1 MDMPED
7 LSGLSDEKLEELSK
21 KWEKEK
27 KYYDALK
34 SKAEAE
40 AAANPSEM
48 ENAKTLAEQQKA
60 IAEAQK
66 ATLKA
71 ELPDFSTKGP
81 EGKITATDVNIE
93 CQVLAYRAVS
103 KIVSYISEKIKKEHP
118 TTKKVVIC
126 DRNDLNN
133 YFSYKIFIKQLELL
147 KTEYDGVLTIE
158 EEEVGN
164 GARAIMA
171 AASLTGV
178 STVLSSIVDFA
189 SLFRTDVD
197 IKGVDVEIVEEALIA
212 ELVKALKDK
221 TTEAK
226 KGIEPIYL
234 PFRINVPDKFLTE
247 ISDLDKCRDE
257 ALKIIEDC
265 KKNGNCQG
273 DVDKLSELNG
283 LYDKIKSALVS
294 IDEKTGTSRLEKLI
308 KGEILNTELQPEHN
322 VKSENP
328 KVENP
333 ENEENEE
340 IDMLYV
346 KVVKAGGNNQ
356 TKRRFWTNEI
366 AHSGGAI
373 VAYFLMDKNG
383 TIKESEN
390 LYYLY
395 PYQRFDESP
404 KQLNNL
410 N

>member
-1 MDMPED
+1 MSEIQD
-7 LSGLSDEKLEELSK
+7 LESEYEKLQLEQKIIEARK
-21 KWEKEK
+21 KIA
-27 KYYDALK
+27 DAESAL
-34 SKAEAE
+34 
-40 AAANPSEM
+40 NPSEM
-48 ENAKTLAEQQKA
+48 EKAKAQAEQEKA

-71 ELPDFSTKGP
+71 ELPDFSVKGP
-81 EGKITATDVNIE
+81 EGKITAADVNIE

-103 KIVSYISEKIKKEHP
+103 EIVSYISEKIKKEHHK
-118 TTKKVVIC
+118 TKKVVIC

-147 KTEYDGVLTIE
+147 KTEYEGALTIE

-226 KGIEPIYL
+226 KEIESIYL

-265 KKNGNCQG
+265 KKNGNCQE

-308 KGEILNTELQPEHN
+308 KGEILNTELMLKQDNAEL
-322 VKSENP
+322 ENQ
-328 KVENP
+328 KLENP
-333 ENEENEE
+333 ENGKTY
-340 IDMLYV
+340 ILYV

-356 TKRRFWTNEI
+356 TKRRFWSNEI

-373 VAYFLMDKNG
+373 VAYFLMDKDG

-390 LYYLY
+390 LHYLY

>member
-1 MDMPED
+1 MSEIQD
-7 LSGLSDEKLEELSK
+7 LESEYEKLQLEQKIIEARK
-21 KWEKEK
+21 KIA
-27 KYYDALK
+27 DAESAL
-34 SKAEAE
+34 
-40 AAANPSEM
+40 NPSKM
-48 ENAKTLAEQQKA
+48 EKAKAQAEQEKA

-66 ATLKA
+66 AALKA
-71 ELPDFSTKGP
+71 ELPDFSVKGP
-81 EGKITATDVNIE
+81 EGKITAADVNIE

-103 KIVSYISEKIKKEHP
+103 EIVSCISEKIKKERP
-118 TTKKVVIC
+118 ETKAVVIC

-133 YFSYKIFIKQLELL
+133 YFSYKIFIKQLKLL
-147 KTEYDGVLTIE
+147 KTEYEGALTIG

-171 AASLTGV
+171 AASLAGV

-212 ELVKALKDK
+212 ELVKALKH
-221 TTEAK
+221 K
-226 KGIEPIYL
+226 KPPKNRCIESIYL
-234 PFRINVPDKFLTE
+234 PFRMTVPDKFLIE
-247 ISDLDKCRDE
+247 ISNLDKCRDE
-257 ALKIIEDC
+257 ALKKIEEC
-265 KKNGNCQG
+265 KRSGKCKPEK
-273 DVDKLSELNG
+273 VDKLNELND
-283 LYDKIKSALVS
+283 LYDKIRSALVS

-308 KGEILNTELQPEHN
+308 KGEILNTELMKKHGNLEL
-322 VKSENP
+322 ENP
-328 KVENP
+328 NHENP
-333 ENEENEE
+333 EKEETY
-340 IDMLYV
+340 ILYV

-356 TKRRFWTNEI
+356 TKRRFWSNEI

-383 TIKESEN
+383 KIKESEN
-390 LYYLY
+390 LHYLY

>member
-1 MDMPED
+1 MPED
-7 LSGLSDEKLEELSK
+7 LSGLSDEKLDELTK

-71 ELPDFSTKGP
+71 ELPDFSAKGP

-103 KIVSYISEKIKKEHP
+103 EIVSSISEKIKKEHP
-118 TTKKVVIC
+118 ETKAVVIC

-133 YFSYKIFIKQLELL
+133 YFSYKIFEKQLELL
-147 KTEYDGVLTIE
+147 KTEYDGALTIE
-158 EEEVGN
+158 AEEVSN

-212 ELVKALKDK
+212 ELVKALKHK
-221 TTEAK
+221 TPPK
-226 KGIEPIYL
+226 NKCIEPIYL

-265 KKNGNCQG
+265 KKNGNCQE

-308 KGEILNTELQPEHN
+308 KGEILNTELMPKQDN
-322 VKSENP
+322 VELENQ
-328 KVENP
+328 KMENP
-333 ENEENEE
+333 ENGETD
-340 IDMLYV
+340 ILYV

-356 TKRRFWTNEI
+356 TKRRFWSNEI

-373 VAYFLMDKNG
+373 VAYFLMDKDG

>member
-1 MDMPED
+1 MSEIQD
-7 LSGLSDEKLEELSK
+7 LESEYEKLQLQQKIIEARK
-21 KWEKEK
+21 KIA
-27 KYYDALK
+27 DAESAL
-34 SKAEAE
+34 
-40 AAANPSEM
+40 NPSEM
-48 ENAKTLAEQQKA
+48 EKAKAQAEQEKA

-66 ATLKA
+66 AALKA
-71 ELPDFSTKGP
+71 ELPDFSAKGP

-93 CQVLAYRAVS
+93 CQILAYRAVS

-147 KTEYDGVLTIE
+147 KTEYDGVLTIKKG
-158 EEEVGN
+158 EVDN
-164 GARAIMA
+164 GARGLMA
-171 AASLTGV
+171 VASLTGV

-226 KGIEPIYL
+226 KEIEPIEPIYL

-247 ISDLDKCRDE
+247 ISNLDKCRDE
-257 ALKIIEDC
+257 ALKKIENC
-265 KKNGNCQG
+265 QKSGNCKPE
-273 DVDKLSELNG
+273 DVNKLNELNG
-283 LYDKIKSALVS
+283 LYDKIRSALVS
-294 IDEKTGTSRLEKLI
+294 IDEKTGNSRLEKLI
-308 KGEILNTELQPEHN
+308 KGEILNAELKPEQDN
-322 VKSENP
+322 AELENLRL
-328 KVENP
+328 ENP
-333 ENEENEE
+333 ENGETD
-340 IDMLYV
+340 ILYV

-383 TIKESEN
+383 EIKESEN
-390 LYYLY
+390 LHYLY
-395 PYQRFDESP
+395 PYQRFDEFP